1 MLHTETVTAETYE
14 LLKFIQAQKV
24 FSEMRL
30 VGGTALALQY
40 GHRESEDLDFFGK
53 SGLDMSELMEILKNQ
68 GEIKQLKNSSTI
80 KVFSVNNTKIDFVEY
95 NYPWIAKPLLID
107 GLTLAA
113 VQDIAAM
120 KIAAITGRGSR
131 KDFYDLDLLL
141 TLFSLEE
148 ILNFYTEKFSDGSL
162 YLALKSLIYFDDA
175 EQEKDPVL
183 LSNITWNEV
192 KANIEKKHLDYMKNQ
207 KS

>member
-1 MLHTETVTAETYE
+1 MLHTKTVTAETYA
-14 LLKFIQAQKV
+14 LLKYIQAQKA
-24 FSEMRL
+24 FNEMRL
-30 VGGTALALQY
+30 VGGTSLALQY

-53 SGLDMSELMEILKNQ
+53 SGLDMGELMEILKNQ
-68 GEIKQLKNSSTI
+68 GEIKQIKNSSTI
-80 KVFSVNNTKIDFVEY
+80 KVLSVNNTKIDFVEY
-95 NYPWIAKPLLID
+95 SYPWIAKPVLVD

-148 ILNFYTEKFSDGSL
+148 ILNFYTKKFSDGSL
-162 YLALKSLIYFDDA
+162 YLALKSLIYFEDA
-175 EQEKDPVL
+175 EHEKDPVL
-183 LSNITWNEV
+183 LRKRAWNEV
-192 KANIEKKHLDYMKNQ
+192 KANIEKMHLDYMKNQ